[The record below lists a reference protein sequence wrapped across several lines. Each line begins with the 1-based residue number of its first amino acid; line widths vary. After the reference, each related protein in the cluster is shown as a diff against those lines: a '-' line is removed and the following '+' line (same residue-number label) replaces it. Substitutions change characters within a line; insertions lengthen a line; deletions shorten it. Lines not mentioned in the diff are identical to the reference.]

1 MSFYSDAS
9 LALIPSGYKNGK
21 VYSALP
27 TDGSGDMSFTRASNA
42 TRVASSGLIE
52 KVRTNIVPFSEQF
65 DNAAWTKVGL
75 TISAN
80 AAISPDGTTTADKS
94 IINNG
99 VTIGSITTYCR
110 TAALTL
116 TTGVT
121 YVVSVYAKEDGFDSL
136 AVRQTTSAA
145 MGAGPTLDVVVNM
158 TTGVAAS
165 ASFGS
170 YLGRVAA
177 SNGYYRYS
185 FLTNS
190 IVSATNYLSIY
201 AEDSVATVGDGTKG
215 ILVWGAMAEIGDVMT
230 DYIPTTTTAVS
241 VGPVSGLP
249 RLDYLNSS
257 CPRLLLEP
265 QRTNLAL
272 FSEQFDNAAWTK
284 ENATITANS
293 VISPDGYTN
302 ADTLADNSTSG
313 RHRVSQTHSATS
325 GTSYTFSVFVKKN
338 SSGRFLLL
346 NAATLFNARAVLSLD
361 TLEITNLNGTGKVED
376 YGNGWYRFSV
386 TGAAP
391 ATASTSIYIQMQ
403 NAATDVNYVGDG
415 SSFYLWGA
423 QVEAGAYATSYIP
436 TLSTSVTRVAEGCL
450 KTGVSSLIGQTEGTL
465 FFDFIPDS
473 KDNVDDFRFQVGT
486 IATDNWIFVG
496 NVNGKIRGYVRS
508 TSVVFDDESTTVVV
522 GTRYKVAISYST
534 TAVSFYINGTLIQ
547 EVSGSY
553 TIPTC
558 DRVAI
563 QANLSTDNLLSSRV
577 NQALLFKTR
586 LSNSDLAAI
595 TTL

>member
-9 LALIPSGYKNGK
+9 LVLIPSGYKDQK
-21 VYSALP
+21 IYSAKP
-27 TDGSGDMSFTRASNA
+27 TDGLGDLVFSRASDA
-42 TRVASSGLIE
+42 TRVASNGLIE
-52 KVRTNIVPFSEQF
+52 KVRTNTILHSQAF
-65 DNAAWTKVGL
+65 DNAAYNKGVGGSVVANTVVAPDGTMTADAYTWATATATYAYLTQSVAGTSQIPNTFSIYLKRPAGSGSRTVRLAVTDL
-75 TISAN
+75 TIS
-80 AAISPDGTTTADKS
+80 TTFGPNLT
-94 IINNG
+94 
-99 VTIGSITTYCR
+99 VTESWQRFELSR
-110 TAALTL
+110 TSAS
-116 TTGVT
+116 TTGNVG
-121 YVVSVYAKEDGFDSL
+121 VGL
-136 AVRQTTSAA
+136 
-145 MGAGPTLDVVVNM
+145 M
-158 TTGVAAS
+158 TGSTGVSIAA
-165 ASFGS
+165 
-170 YLGRVAA
+170 
-177 SNGYYRYS
+177 
-185 FLTNS
+185 
-190 IVSATNYLSIY
+190 
-201 AEDSVATVGDGTKG
+201 GD
-215 ILVWGAMAEIGDVMT
+215 ILEVWGAQLETGDIAT
-230 DYIPTTTTAVS
+230 DYIPTTTAAVS

-257 CPRLLLEP
+257 CPRLLLEG
-265 QRTNLAL
+265 QRSNLAL
-272 FSEQFDNAAWTK
+272 FSEQFDNAAWV
-284 ENATITANS
+284 EVGATIGANTI
-293 VISPDGYTN
+293 ISPDGTVSADSLIENTSAGLHIAYQGFVSSSGSTYTVSFYVSPVGRTN
-302 ADTLADNSTSG
+302 CYLRADT
-313 RHRVSQTHSATS
+313 SA
-325 GTSYTFSVFVKKN
+325 GTIRQRFTLTGDGITYSPNTTITKVQNGFYRCSYTFTETTGAS
-338 SSGRFLLL
+338 RLIAIE
-346 NAATLFNARAVLSLD
+346 AADGSNINYT
-361 TLEITNLNGTGKVED
+361 
-376 YGNGWYRFSV
+376 GNGQ
-386 TGAAP
+386 
-391 ATASTSIYIQMQ
+391 TAL
-403 NAATDVNYVGDG
+403 
-415 SSFYLWGA
+415 YLWGA
-423 QVEAGAYATSYIP
+423 QLEVGAYATSYIP